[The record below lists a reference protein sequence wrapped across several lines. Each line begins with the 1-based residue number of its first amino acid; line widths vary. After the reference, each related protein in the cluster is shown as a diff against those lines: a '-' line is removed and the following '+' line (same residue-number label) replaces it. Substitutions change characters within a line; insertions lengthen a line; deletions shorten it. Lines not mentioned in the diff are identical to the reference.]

1 MAQRQQQRPSLQDDD
16 ITGDYTIVYVVGFLL
31 VFFYLIIMYILSSSN
46 NDRARNL
53 KNINNPYRK

>member
-1 MAQRQQQRPSLQDDD
+1 MAQRQHQKAIEDDD
-16 ITGDYTIVYVVGFLL
+16 IMSDYTLVYVVGFLL
-31 VFFYLIIMYILSSSN
+31 VFFYLVIMYILSSSN

>member
-1 MAQRQQQRPSLQDDD
+1 MAQRQPRAIVDDD
-16 ITGDYTIVYVVGFLL
+16 IVSDYTIVYVVGFLL

>member
-1 MAQRQQQRPSLQDDD
+1 MAQRQPRAIVDDD
-16 ITGDYTIVYVVGFLL
+16 IESDYTIVYVVGFLL